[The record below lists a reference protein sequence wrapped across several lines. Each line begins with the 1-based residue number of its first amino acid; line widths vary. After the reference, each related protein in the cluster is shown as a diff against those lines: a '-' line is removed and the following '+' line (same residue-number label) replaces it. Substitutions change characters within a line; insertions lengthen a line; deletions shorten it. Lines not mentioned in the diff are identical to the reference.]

1 MQYQYIKADV
11 FTDILFSG
19 NQLAVFPNAEGL
31 DDKTMQLIAREF
43 NLSETVFVF
52 PPANRNNTRK
62 LRIFTPGTEL
72 PFAGHPTIGTAFI
85 LAVTGEIPLR
95 GEITEI
101 VFEEGVGD
109 INVSIT
115 SKDGNPSFSQLSAGM
130 LPKFGPAAPAVE
142 EIAKVLSLSVSD
154 ITSTEHS
161 PQAIS
166 CGVPFLF
173 VPVNDLQAIKRAKVN
188 LSEWE
193 RVLSNYWAPHLYI
206 FTTQTERP
214 ESSFHARMFAPAMG
228 IAEDPATGAAAT
240 AFAGYLGSRIAEGN
254 TTYTCTIEQGFEMDR
269 SSLIQVTLHKEDNRV
284 TSIKVGGMSV
294 LVGQGFIH
302 VPNNP
307 E

>member
-1 MQYQYIKADV
+1 MRYQFITTDV

-52 PPANRNNTRK
+52 PPTNRDNTRK
-62 LRIFTPGTEL
+62 LRIFTPGTEV

-85 LAVTGEIPLR
+85 LAATGEIPLR

-101 VFEEGVGD
+101 VFEEGIGD

-130 LPKFGPAAPAVE
+130 LPEFGPAAPAAE

-154 ITSTEHS
+154 ITSTEYF
-161 PQAIS
+161 PQAVS

-173 VPVNDLQAIKRAKVN
+173 VPVNDLQAVKRAKVN

-193 RVLSNYWAPHLYI
+193 RVFSNYWAPHIYI
-206 FTTQTERP
+206 FTAQTERP
-214 ESSFHARMFAPAMG
+214 ESSFHARMFAPALG

-254 TTYTCTIEQGFEMDR
+254 TTYTSTIEQGFEIGR

-284 TSIKVGGMSV
+284 TSIKVGGTSV
-294 LVGQGFIH
+294 LVGQGYID
-302 VPNNP
+302 VPDKP